1 VSRRRLPVMFVLSV
15 AAIVFLVAL
24 PVSAQS
30 SAVTGTVT
38 YLQRSALPPD
48 AIVTVRLSDVSK
60 ADAPAEVISE
70 QTIPTEGKQVPFA
83 YTLPYD
89 PAKIVEN
96 HECAVSARI
105 ESGGKLLFISTQ
117 SYAVITRGNP
127 TENVEILVEP
137 VAETPA
143 QPATL
148 PTTGGFVLPLA
159 AVLAGALAGAG
170 LLLRR
175 STPQSRTS
183 TK

>member
-1 VSRRRLPVMFVLSV
+1 LSKRHVPILLVLAV
-15 AAIVFLVAL
+15 AAIAMLVAL

-30 SAVTGTVT
+30 PAVTGAVT

-48 AIVTVRLSDVSK
+48 AILTVRLSDVSK
-60 ADAPAEVISE
+60 TDAPAEVISE
-70 QTIPTEGKQVPFA
+70 QTIPSEGKQVPFP

-96 HECAVSARI
+96 YDYAVSARI

-117 SYAVITRGNP
+117 RYAVITRGNP
-127 TENVEILVEP
+127 TENVEIVVQPVSEP
-137 VAETPA
+137 Q

-148 PTTGGFVLPLA
+148 PTTGGLVMPLA
-159 AVLAGALAGAG
+159 AALAGMLAGAG

-175 STPQSRTS
+175 TA
-183 TK
+183 